1 MKMIYNSRGLQP
13 EVRIFSRGGIELKTT
28 NCTAIEHLIRQMS
41 CTGGHTIRVSITDKI
56 QGIHG
61 LQGVVPFLKVRT
73 VGLNGA
79 IARICVQFA
88 PDACYDVV
96 LHATGVQ
103 AADRGTVQKMTDKF
117 RKLHSGKWVSFNDAL
132 SAVQNHV
139 TSSGGGTEVSD
150 PHGVALSSGSPTI
163 ETHSVNAKTP
173 DEVKGVE
180 IGTTTPDGIPDRDSA
195 TPSPEPVSAAAAQED
210 SLAGVFNDDQ
220 FLSLFLRLIAEH
232 VGREKLDVMT
242 VVTTRDL
249 KSVLLGAFASQTGL
263 SLEHY
268 RRNNGIGPVFGSI
281 VSRGYLARHKL
292 SGKRGEYTLTHKALA
307 MIGVKPEP
315 PTTVVTP
322 SEGKKTIDT
331 DQASTTA
338 QAALNTALRLVA
350 DAERAEQELQQVISQ
365 IEKLAARRDEL
376 QVTTSDP
383 HVAQAR
389 KLLELLSK
397 LADE

>member
-1 MKMIYNSRGLQP
+1 
-13 EVRIFSRGGIELKTT
+13 
-28 NCTAIEHLIRQMS
+28 
-41 CTGGHTIRVSITDKI
+41 
-56 QGIHG
+56 
-61 LQGVVPFLKVRT
+61 
-73 VGLNGA
+73 
-79 IARICVQFA
+79 
-88 PDACYDVV
+88 
-96 LHATGVQ
+96 
-103 AADRGTVQKMTDKF
+103 MTDKF
-117 RKLHSGKWVSFNDAL
+117 RKLCSGKWVSFDDAL

-139 TSSGGGTEVSD
+139 TSNGGGTEVSY
-150 PHGVALSSGSPTI
+150 PHGVALSGSPTI
-163 ETHSVNAKTP
+163 ETHSANAKTP

-232 VGREKLDVMT
+232 VGREKLDVKT
-242 VVTTRDL
+242 VVTTHDL
-249 KSVLLGAFASQTGL
+249 KSVLLGAFASRTGL

-281 VSRGYLARHKL
+281 VSRGYLARHEFG
-292 SGKRGEYTLTHKALA
+292 GKRSGYTLTHKALA

-322 SEGKKTIDT
+322 SEGMKTIVT
-331 DQASTTA
+331 NHASTTA
-338 QAALNTALRLVA
+338 QTALNTALRLVA
-350 DAERAEQELQQVISQ
+350 DAERAEQELQQVVSQ
-365 IEKLAARRDEL
+365 IEKLTARRDVL
-376 QVTTSDP
+376 LVTTSDP